1 MSLITLAKK
10 PKISASLLIFSPIQS
25 SDFQNKSNYEL
36 LFLKRKANIS
46 FSNVFAF
53 PGGVL
58 EPQDEIFYDSIP
70 NENGHKPSLSAIEEK
85 KYLINRITSLRETF
99 EESGLFFLS
108 AKINP
113 DKSNIYQTIRT
124 LKESN
129 KLTFEKLVENFSLPL
144 MNLFPLIRLI
154 TPQSYIKRYDTYFF
168 GIFLNVGEIITLNIG
183 DYLLGGTEDS
193 LFSYKKLQINLEESD
208 TYAWMTPIECYKSYY
223 EGNIDLAPP
232 QVFQICHYVWFTD
245 IKSVEKFYKEVL
257 MGNPTS
263 SNELMRRPQYFPLI
277 DSIKIENHDFLSF
290 LPGDYEYD
298 YKTIAGNE
306 EDEELAKEI
315 IEKNS
320 TINSEKNHFSRYIV
334 CYDDKKR
341 ILIKK
346 CWFSDEKPSPLEGLK
361 YLKD

>member
-208 TYAWMTPIECYKSYY
+208 TYAWMTPIECYK
-223 EGNIDLAPP
+223 N
-232 QVFQICHYVWFTD
+232 
-245 IKSVEKFYKEVL
+245 
-257 MGNPTS
+257 
-263 SNELMRRPQYFPLI
+263 
-277 DSIKIENHDFLSF
+277 
-290 LPGDYEYD
+290 
-298 YKTIAGNE
+298 
-306 EDEELAKEI
+306 
-315 IEKNS
+315 
-320 TINSEKNHFSRYIV
+320 
-334 CYDDKKR
+334 
-341 ILIKK
+341 
-346 CWFSDEKPSPLEGLK
+346 
-361 YLKD
+361 